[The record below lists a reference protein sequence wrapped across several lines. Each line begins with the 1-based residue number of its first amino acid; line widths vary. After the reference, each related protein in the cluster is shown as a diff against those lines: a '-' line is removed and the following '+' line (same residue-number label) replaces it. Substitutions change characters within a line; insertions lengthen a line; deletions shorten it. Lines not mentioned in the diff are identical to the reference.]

1 MAASIAA
8 KVLELRNE
16 VVRESL
22 GDFKNVEHRL
32 EQVGK
37 IQGIEF
43 INDSKAT
50 NVNATWYAL
59 ESMTSPVV
67 WIAGGVDKGNDYS
80 MLKPVVREKVR
91 AIVCLGKDNRSEEHT
106 SELQSL
112 MSISYAVL
120 CLKKTNKKEH
130 T

>member
-1 MAASIAA
+1 MIVKTQHNTFNMTIAELALQGKHNLYNSMAASIAA

-37 IQGIEF
+37 IPGIEF
-43 INDSKAT
+43 INDSKDT

-59 ESMTSPVV
+59 QRMTSPVV
-67 WIAGGVDKGNDYS
+67 GIAGGGDKGNDYI
-80 MLKPVVREKVR
+80 MMTRGKEVVSG
-91 AIVCLGKDNRSEEHT
+91 GKEVDRSGRR
-106 SELQSL
+106 
-112 MSISYAVL
+112 
-120 CLKKTNKKEH
+120 
-130 T
+130 